1 MRIAQMLDT
10 LYWGGAQKMQLFL
23 IESLRPLGIE
33 LTVIS
38 LRDSSDSP
46 VVPQL
51 QAAGAR
57 IVTFPFP
64 SLFSPGSFLKLVNF
78 LRAEKFDLL
87 HAYLT
92 YSNII
97 GPLAGALAGTPTI
110 ASLRNA
116 DFKRKSY
123 SPQRV
128 LLETLSMRHV
138 ATRVMANGIVVG
150 ELARQRVKNWRPVD
164 IIPNA
169 VDFVPAISQTERE
182 QLRQELIGDSK
193 RPLILSVGRLTQAK
207 GFFDLLEAFAVVH
220 AQYPAA
226 ALVIAGRGTLI
237 DGLTA
242 RMQELGLTGSVFLLG
257 MRNDVPRLLNAADF
271 YVNSSHW
278 EGTPVSVLE
287 AMAAGLPIVATKV
300 GESPYLLDEGAG
312 LLVSPH
318 QPQELAEA
326 LIALLA
332 SPEKC
337 TQLGQIARERVRR
350 YYSRETW
357 RKSLLDLYAQI
368 TPKAKPYLAQV
379 STNSFQTSEA

>member
-1 MRIAQMLDT
+1 MRVAQMLDT

-38 LRDSSDSP
+38 LRESSDSP
-46 VVPQL
+46 VIPKL

-64 SLFSPGSFLKLVNF
+64 NLFSPKSFFQLVNF

-97 GPLAGALAGTPTI
+97 GPMAGALAGTPTI
-110 ASLRNA
+110 ASLRNI
-116 DFKRKSY
+116 DSMPKDY
-123 SPQRV
+123 SV
-128 LLETLSMRHV
+128 LRATLETFTLRHV
-138 ATRVMANGIVVG
+138 ATRVMANGLAVG
-150 ELARQRVKNWRPVD
+150 EFARQRVKNSRSVD

-169 VDFVPAISQTERE
+169 VDFVPAISEAERE
-182 QLRQELIGDSK
+182 QFRREITGNPE
-193 RPLILSVGRLTQAK
+193 RPFVLSVGRLTQAK

-220 AQYPAA
+220 AQYPEA
-226 ALVIAGRGTLI
+226 ALVIAGRGKLI

-242 RMQELGLTGSVFLLG
+242 RMQELGLAGSVFLLG
-257 MRNDVPRLLNAADF
+257 MRNDVPRLLDATDI

-287 AMAAGLPIVATKV
+287 AMAASLPVVATTV
-300 GESPYLLDEGAG
+300 GENPYLLDKGAG
-312 LLVSPH
+312 MLVPPH
-318 QPQELAEA
+318 QPQELASA
-326 LIALLA
+326 LIDLLA
-332 SPEKC
+332 SPEKR
-337 TQLGQIARERVRR
+337 TALGQSARERVQR

-357 RKSLLDLYAQI
+357 CRSLLDLYAQI
-368 TPKAKPYLAQV
+368 TPKAIPYLAQV
-379 STNSFQTSEA
+379 STNSYQMSEV